1 LRTRVPASHE
11 LLMTPAVRTP
21 AVAGRFYPGRAEDLL
36 REVRE
41 FTSPSKTPIETGR
54 IDAIGCVAPHAGYI
68 YCGSVAGAVYS
79 RLKIPERCVI
89 LCPNHTGKGR
99 PLAIMA
105 NTTWQTPLGEVAA
118 DADMAARLLRRFPA
132 LQEDS
137 AAHRAE
143 HAIEVQ
149 LPFLQASRP
158 ELKIVPIAIGTSDF
172 DVLRGLGETLAD
184 VIADHHEEDQK
195 TERPAK
201 VLIIASSDMNH
212 YESDTITRIK
222 DHKAIERV
230 LAMDARGLWE
240 VVLNE
245 DISMCGFGPTVVM
258 LTAAK
263 LLGAT
268 SATLLKYATSGDVS
282 GDYESVVGY
291 AGIIVE

>member
-1 LRTRVPASHE
+1 
-11 LLMTPAVRTP
+11 MTSAVRTP

-41 FTSPSKTPIETGR
+41 FTSPSKIPIAAAR
-54 IDAIGCVAPHAGYI
+54 IAAIGCVAPHAGYI
-68 YCGSVAGAVYS
+68 YCGGVAGAVYS

-172 DVLRGLGETLAD
+172 DVLRGLGETLAG

-195 TERPAK
+195 AERQAK

-268 SATLLKYATSGDVS
+268 SATLVKYATSGDVS

-291 AGIIVE
+291 AGIIVD

>member
-1 LRTRVPASHE
+1 
-11 LLMTPAVRTP
+11 MTSTSAVRTP
-21 AVAGRFYPGRAEDLL
+21 AVAGRFYPGRAEELL
-36 REVRE
+36 RDVRQY
-41 FTSPSKTPIETGR
+41 SPAVATRR
-54 IDAIGCVAPHAGYI
+54 IAAIGCVAPHAGYI
-68 YCGSVAGAVYS
+68 YSGGVAGAVYS
-79 RLKIPERCVI
+79 RLEIPKRCVI

-99 PLAIMA
+99 PLSIMA

-118 DADMAARLLRRFPA
+118 DAEMGARLLRRFPA
-132 LQEDS
+132 LEENS

-149 LPFLQASRP
+149 LPFLQARQP
-158 ELKIVPIAIGTSDF
+158 ELNIVPIAIGTSDF
-172 DVLRGLGETLAD
+172 DVLHGLGEALAD
-184 VIADHHEEDQK
+184 VIAGRQEDDPEKDGQEEDRA
-195 TERPAK
+195 EK
-201 VLIIASSDMNH
+201 VLIVASSDMNH
-212 YESDTITRIK
+212 YESDAVTRVK

-240 VVLNE
+240 VVMNE
-245 DISMCGFGPTVVM
+245 DISMCGFGPTIVM

-268 SATLLKYATSGDVS
+268 AATLVKYATSGDVS

>member
-1 LRTRVPASHE
+1 M
-11 LLMTPAVRTP
+11 MTSAVRIP
-21 AVAGRFYPGRAEDLL
+21 AVAGRFYPGRAEELL

-41 FTSPSKTPIETGR
+41 FTSTGKIPVETGR
-54 IDAIGCVAPHAGYI
+54 IAAIGCVAPHAGYI
-68 YCGSVAGAVYS
+68 YSGSVAGAVYS
-79 RLKIPERCVI
+79 RVKIPERCVI

-118 DADMAARLLRRFPA
+118 DAEMGARLLRRFPA

-149 LPFLQASRP
+149 IPFLQALRT
-158 ELKIVPIAIGTSDF
+158 ELKIVPIAVGTSDF
-172 DVLRGLGETLAD
+172 DVLRGLGEALAD
-184 VIADHHEEDQK
+184 VIADRYKEEDQR
-195 TERPAK
+195 EK

-212 YESDTITRIK
+212 YESDAITRVK

-230 LAMDARGLWE
+230 LALDARGLWE
-240 VVLNE
+240 VVRNE
-245 DISMCGFGPTVVM
+245 DISMCGFGPTIVM

-268 SATLLKYATSGDVS
+268 SATLVKYATSGDVS

>member
-1 LRTRVPASHE
+1 
-11 LLMTPAVRTP
+11 MTSAVRTP

-68 YCGSVAGAVYS
+68 YCGGVAGAVYS

-132 LQEDS
+132 LEEDS

-195 TERPAK
+195 TERQAK

-245 DISMCGFGPTVVM
+245 NISMCGFGPTVVM

-268 SATLLKYATSGDVS
+268 SATLVKYATSGDVS

>member
-1 LRTRVPASHE
+1 
-11 LLMTPAVRTP
+11 MTSDVRTP

-68 YCGSVAGAVYS
+68 YCGGVAGAVYS

-195 TERPAK
+195 AERQAK

-268 SATLLKYATSGDVS
+268 SATLVKYATSGDVS

-291 AGIIVE
+291 AGIIVD

>member
-1 LRTRVPASHE
+1 
-11 LLMTPAVRTP
+11 
-21 AVAGRFYPGRAEDLL
+21 
-36 REVRE
+36 
-41 FTSPSKTPIETGR
+41 
-54 IDAIGCVAPHAGYI
+54 
-68 YCGSVAGAVYS
+68 
-79 RLKIPERCVI
+79 
-89 LCPNHTGKGR
+89 
-99 PLAIMA
+99 MA

-149 LPFLQASRP
+149 LPFLQASRA

-172 DVLRGLGETLAD
+172 GVLRGLGETLAD

-195 TERPAK
+195 AERQAK

-222 DHKAIERV
+222 DHKAIERA

-240 VVLNE
+240 VVMNE
-245 DISMCGFGPTVVM
+245 DISMCGFGPTVAM

-268 SATLLKYATSGDVS
+268 SATLVKYATSGDVS

>member
-1 LRTRVPASHE
+1 
-11 LLMTPAVRTP
+11 MTSTSAVRTP
-21 AVAGRFYPGRAEDLL
+21 AVAGRFYPGRADELL
-36 REVRE
+36 RDIRQY
-41 FTSPSKTPIETGR
+41 SPADAAGR
-54 IDAIGCVAPHAGYI
+54 IAAIGCVAPHAGYI
-68 YCGSVAGAVYS
+68 YSGSVAGAVYS
-79 RLKIPERCVI
+79 RLEIPEHCVI

-99 PLAIMA
+99 PLAVMA
-105 NTTWQTPLGEVAA
+105 STTWQTPLGEVAA
-118 DADMAARLLRRFPA
+118 DADLSVRLLARFPP

-137 AAHRAE
+137 AAHRGE

-149 LPFLQASRP
+149 LPFLQVQQP
-158 ELKIVPIAIGTSDF
+158 QLKIAPIAVGTSNF
-172 DVLRGLGETLAD
+172 DVLRGLGEALAD
-184 VIADHHEEDQK
+184 VIADQEEQHR
-195 TERPAK
+195 EK
-201 VLIIASSDMNH
+201 VLIVASSDMNH
-212 YESDTITRIK
+212 YESDAVTRVK

-240 VVLNE
+240 VVMNE

-268 SATLLKYATSGDVS
+268 SATLVKYATSGDVS